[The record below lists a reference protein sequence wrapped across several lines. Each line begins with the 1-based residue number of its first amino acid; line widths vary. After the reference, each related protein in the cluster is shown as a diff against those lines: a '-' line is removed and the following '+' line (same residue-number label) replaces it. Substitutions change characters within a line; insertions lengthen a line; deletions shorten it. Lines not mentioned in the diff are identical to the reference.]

1 MSDRESYEDHMA
13 PSERPDYMASGFDTS
28 TGEVAPTAGGALD
41 ELTLM
46 IRQMAELERRKDILS
61 EKLKEINKHLDQL
74 RLSQIPEAMAAL
86 EVPTITVSEV
96 GRVALTADVYAS
108 IPAENKEQAYEWLN
122 ENGYGNCIIET
133 TNASTLKAIFRR
145 RLREGQEIPEG
156 IFKVTPYTRAS
167 ITKV

>member
-1 MSDRESYEDHMA
+1 MSDRESYEDHMVS
-13 PSERPDYMASGFDTS
+13 SERPDYMAPAADPD
-28 TGEVAPTAGGALD
+28 TGEIAPAASSQLD

-61 EKLKEINKHLDQL
+61 EKLKDINKLLDQL
-74 RLSQIPEAMAAL
+74 RLSRIPEAMAAL
-86 EVPTITVSEV
+86 EIPTITISEV
-96 GRVALTADVYAS
+96 GRVSLTADVYAS
-108 IPAENKEQAYEWLN
+108 IPAEGKEQAYEWLN

-156 IFKVTPYTRAS
+156 IFRVTPYTRAS